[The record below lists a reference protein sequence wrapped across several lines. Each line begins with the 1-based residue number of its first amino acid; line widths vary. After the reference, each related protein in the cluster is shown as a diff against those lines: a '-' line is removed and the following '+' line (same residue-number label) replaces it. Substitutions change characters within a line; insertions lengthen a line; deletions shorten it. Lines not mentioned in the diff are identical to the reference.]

1 MEFLYFCKH
10 FQTYSLSQIIFN
22 LNCIILCYLYC
33 FKLITVGVVNA
44 DTEGLMTRG
53 LQRSSLRSQLCNN
66 DICGRCGKILSD
78 VCQKLV

>member
-1 MEFLYFCKH
+1 M
-10 FQTYSLSQIIFN
+10 
-22 LNCIILCYLYC
+22 
-33 FKLITVGVVNA
+33 GVVEA

-78 VCQKLV
+78 VSACVVLGVVPCVVAENWFLTFRKIWVCKNMLDYAMQL

>member
-1 MEFLYFCKH
+1 MK
-10 FQTYSLSQIIFN
+10 SSQWSFYISVGFMVSILN
-22 LNCIILCYLYC
+22 LTVL
-33 FKLITVGVVNA
+33 KLVTVGVVEA

-78 VCQKLV
+78 VSYKRRYST

>member
-1 MEFLYFCKH
+1 MK
-10 FQTYSLSQIIFN
+10 SSQWSFYISVGFMVFTLN
-22 LNCIILCYLYC
+22 LTVL
-33 FKLITVGVVNA
+33 KLVTVGVVEA

-78 VCQKLV
+78 VS